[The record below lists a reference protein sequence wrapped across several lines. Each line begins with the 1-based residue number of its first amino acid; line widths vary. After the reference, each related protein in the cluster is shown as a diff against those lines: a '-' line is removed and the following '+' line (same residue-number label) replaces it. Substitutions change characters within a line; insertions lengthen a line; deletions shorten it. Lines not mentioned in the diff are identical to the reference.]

1 MSKRELYR
9 DPVNGKI
16 GGVCAGLANYF
27 SLEVWVVRIL
37 VISAGLLGGGFLI
50 VLAYLALMLMLEKQP
65 YQYEQNVKSQ
75 REHTLKSK
83 PWEQGQSANDLIKTL
98 DDDLT
103 RVEKRVRD
111 MEAYVT
117 SETFKVNREFSKL

>member
-1 MSKRELYR
+1 MSRELYR
-9 DPVNGKI
+9 DTVNGKI

-27 SLEVWVVRIL
+27 NLEVWVVRIL

-50 VLAYLALMLMLEKQP
+50 VLAYVALMLMLEKQP
-65 YQYEQNVKSQ
+65 YQYEQSMRSQ

-83 PWEQGQSANDLIKTL
+83 PWEQGQTANDLLQTL
-98 DDDLT
+98 EADLSN
-103 RVEKRVRD
+103 VDKRIRN

-117 SETFKVNREFSKL
+117 SETFKVNREFNKL

>member
-1 MSKRELYR
+1 MSRELYR
-9 DPVNGKI
+9 DTVNGKI

-27 SLEVWVVRIL
+27 NLEVWVVRIL

-50 VLAYLALMLMLEKQP
+50 VLAYVALMLMLEKQP
-65 YQYEQNVKSQ
+65 YQYEQNMRSQ

-83 PWEQGQSANDLIKTL
+83 PWEQGQTANDLLQTL
-98 DDDLT
+98 EADLSK
-103 RVEKRVRD
+103 VDKRIRN

-117 SETFKVNREFSKL
+117 SETFKVNREFNKL

>member
-1 MSKRELYR
+1 MSRELYR
-9 DPVNGKI
+9 DTVNGKI

-27 SLEVWVVRIL
+27 NLEVWVVRIL

-50 VLAYLALMLMLEKQP
+50 VLAYVALMLMLEKQP
-65 YQYEQNVKSQ
+65 YHYEQNMRSQ

-83 PWEQGQSANDLIKTL
+83 PWEQGQTANDLLQTL
-98 DDDLT
+98 EADLSKVD
-103 RVEKRVRD
+103 RRIRN

-117 SETFKVNREFSKL
+117 SETFKVNREFNKL

>member
-1 MSKRELYR
+1 MSSRELYR

-27 SLEVWVVRIL
+27 NLEVWVVRIL

-50 VLAYLALMLMLEKQP
+50 VLAYAALMLMLEKQP
-65 YQYEQNVKSQ
+65 YQYEQNVRSQ

-83 PWEQGQSANDLIKTL
+83 PWEQGQTANDLLQTLEQDLSKT
-98 DDDLT
+98 DQ
-103 RVEKRVRD
+103 RIRN

-117 SETFKVNREFSKL
+117 SETFKVNREFKNL

>member
-1 MSKRELYR
+1 MSRELYR
-9 DPVNGKI
+9 DPINGKI

-50 VLAYLALMLMLEKQP
+50 VLAYFALMLMLEKQP
-65 YQYEQNVKSQ
+65 YQYEQNIRAQ
-75 REHTLKSK
+75 RDHTLKSK
-83 PWEQGQSANDLIKTL
+83 PWEQGQTANDFLQTL
-98 DDDLT
+98 ESDLT
-103 RVEKRVRD
+103 KVDMRIRN

-117 SETFKVNREFSKL
+117 SETFKVNREFNKL

>member
-27 SLEVWVVRIL
+27 GIEVWVVRIL
-37 VISAGLLGGGFLI
+37 VISAALLGGAFLI
-50 VLAYLALMLMLEKQP
+50 VLAYVALMLMLEKQP
-65 YQYEQNVKSQ
+65 YQYEQNIKSQ

-83 PWEQGQSANDLIKTL
+83 PWEQGQTPSDLLQTL
-98 DDDLT
+98 EDDLT
-103 RVEKRVRD
+103 RVEKRIRD